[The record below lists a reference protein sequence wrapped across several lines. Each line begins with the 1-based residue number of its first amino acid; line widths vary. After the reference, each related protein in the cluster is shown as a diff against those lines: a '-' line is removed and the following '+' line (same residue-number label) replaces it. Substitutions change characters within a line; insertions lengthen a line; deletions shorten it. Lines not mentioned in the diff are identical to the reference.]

1 MLTLKKENPS
11 AMKDLRPISL
21 WNVLYKILSK
31 VLANQLKPLLPKC
44 VSLEQLVFVEVH
56 PGQCFGGCGTIH
68 HKKCTYK
75 VKKREVAL
83 IVDMSIAYDCV
94 EWDYVLTRYYA
105 QYGILSKNGWS
116 G

>member
-44 VSLEQLVFVEVH
+44 VSLEQLVFVEH
-56 PGQCFGGCGTIH
+56 RSILDNAL
-68 HKKCTYK
+68 
-75 VKKREVAL
+75 EV
-83 IVDMSIAYDCV
+83 V
-94 EWDYVLTRYYA
+94 EPFITRSA
-105 QYGILSKNGWS
+105 RIRSRNGKLHL
-116 G
+116 